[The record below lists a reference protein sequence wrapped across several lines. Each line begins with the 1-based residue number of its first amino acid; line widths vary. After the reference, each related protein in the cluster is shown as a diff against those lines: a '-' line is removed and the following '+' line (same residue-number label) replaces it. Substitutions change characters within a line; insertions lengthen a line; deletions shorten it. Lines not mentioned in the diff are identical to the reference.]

1 MPIPLQLGSLMR
13 GSGPFV
19 GLLFPVALFGSL
31 PTASAQDLVP
41 VAQAQLVALD
51 GQPFDELG
59 RSVAVDGDTSVVGA
73 PTDNGVAQDS
83 GSAYVFVR
91 SGTAWSQ
98 QAKLVPLDPDFEDEF
113 GSTVALSG
121 DTAAFGVDNADDL
134 GANGGTA
141 YVFTRAGTSWS
152 QEAKIVPADGAAGI
166 VFGRSIALDADTLV
180 VGAPSDDDA
189 GVASGSVYVYTRSG
203 TVWSLQQK
211 LVPADAAAIDFFGTA
226 VAIVGDTLVAGSP
239 FDDDGAVNG
248 GTAYVFV
255 RSGTTWTQQDKLVA
269 LDAAGGDFLGSSVAL
284 DGDRAIVGAGGA
296 DPAGDGSGAA
306 YVFAR
311 TGTTWAQDG
320 KLLPPDGAAGDTFGR
335 SVAIEGDVACVGAHE
350 HDSPDINRG
359 AAYVY
364 QRRSPTGTTWSLRA
378 KLLPTGGNIGDRFGN
393 SVDLDAGTLIVG
405 TSPDVHAGKD
415 HGSAEVFTLEPAVTT
430 FCDTGPCPCGN
441 TGNAGHGCDNARGT
455 GGVKLDVA
463 NYAPDAFGGGTAD
476 LVGTSFP
483 AASSPTVVIVRSLG
497 LEASPV
503 ALGDGLLC
511 LDGTLVRLRAV
522 TAVGGTASRTL
533 NHGAGPGTFHYQLW
547 YRSEPAGFCTPEAFN
562 LSNGV
567 SVVW

>member
-1 MPIPLQLGSLMR
+1 VGPLLS
-13 GSGPFV
+13 
-19 GLLFPVALFGSL
+19 VALLGLS
-31 PTASAQDLVP
+31 PAASAQDVVP

-59 RSVAVDGDTSVVGA
+59 SSVAVDGDTAVAGA
-73 PTDNGVAQDS
+73 PTDDGVAQDS

-91 SGTAWSQ
+91 SGSDTWSQ
-98 QAKLVPLDPDFEDEF
+98 QAKLIPLDPDFEDEF

-141 YVFTRAGTSWS
+141 YVFTRTGTTWT

-166 VFGRSIALDADTLV
+166 RFGSSIAVDGDTLV
-180 VGAPSDDDA
+180 IGAPSDDDA
-189 GVASGSVYVYTRSG
+189 GVASGSAYVYIRTG
-203 TVWSLQQK
+203 TTWGLQQK
-211 LVPADAAAIDFFGTA
+211 LVPADTVAVDFFGTA
-226 VAIVGDTLVAGSP
+226 VAVGGDTLVAGSP
-239 FDDDGAVNG
+239 FDDDGALNG
-248 GTAYVFV
+248 GSAYVFV

-269 LDAAGGDFLGSSVAL
+269 LDASTGDFLGSSVAL
-284 DGDRAIVGAGGA
+284 AGERAIAGAGGA

-320 KLLPPDGAAGDTFGR
+320 KLLPPDGAAGDSFGR
-335 SVAIEGDVACVGAHE
+335 SVTIEGDVAAVGAHE

-359 AAYVY
+359 AVYAY
-364 QRRSPTGTTWSLRA
+364 QRSGSAWSLRT
-378 KLLPTGGNIGDRFGN
+378 KLLPTNGNTGDRFGN
-393 SVDLDAGTLIVG
+393 SLDLQAGTLIVG
-405 TSPDVHAGKD
+405 TSPDVHAGED
-415 HGSAEVFTLEPAVTT
+415 PGSAEVFTLEPAVTS

-441 TGNAGHGCDNARGT
+441 TGAAGHGCENARGT
-455 GGVKLDVA
+455 GGVKVDVA
-463 NYAPDAFGGGTAD
+463 SYAPDALGGGTAD
-476 LVGTSFP
+476 LVGTGFP
-483 AASSPTVVIVRSLG
+483 VASSPTVVIVRSLG
-497 LEASPV
+497 IEASPV

-522 TAVGGTASRTL
+522 TAVGGTANRTL
-533 NHGAGPGTFHYQLW
+533 NHGAGAGTFHYQLW
-547 YRSEPAGFCTPEAFN
+547 YRSEPAPFCTPDAFN

-567 SVVW
+567 SVVWP